1 MSKKETKSNFDVAS
15 DLEGLSYELERVEDL
30 ICVVITEIFDKVTR
44 EDEVFITLGPYEM
57 RFSAILDAA
66 INQLKQHQKTL
77 FELASIFY
85 QNAKKENT
93 EQEKESSVYSID

>member
-1 MSKKETKSNFDVAS
+1 MSKKETKSNFNVAS

-30 ICVVITEIFDKVTR
+30 ICVVVTEIFDKAVTG
-44 EDEVFITLGPYEM
+44 DKAFITLGPYEM

-93 EQEKESSVYSID
+93 EQPSDIADMQG